1 MHDNSNCLYN
11 LSILEAS
18 KLIESRDISPVE
30 LTEAFLDR
38 IRDQNSSLNAYITVT
53 QEMALRQARK
63 AEQEIQSGFY
73 KGHLHGIP
81 IALKDLFDTEGI
93 KTTSGSMLYKERIPV
108 KDSTVTARLN
118 ESGAVLLGKLA
129 MSENA
134 IAGTGIGFENPKN
147 PWDISRTAGGSSN
160 GSAVAVAAGM
170 AMGAMG
176 SCTRGSI
183 RAPASFCNVVGLKP
197 TYGRVS
203 RHGVLPLSWTLDH
216 VGPMTYRVEDA
227 AIMLDAISGY
237 DKNDRTSSQH
247 SLKRFEIPSKH
258 RLDGIKIAV
267 AKHYFFDKTRP
278 DVDPQVIKIAEE
290 ALVKLEQLGAI
301 IEEINIPA
309 LEYADAAALV
319 ILLGEGYAVHQS
331 DILTKPELYGELNL
345 LELRVGGLFSNTE
358 YISAQR
364 IRTILIQQYAEAFK
378 SYDFFASPT
387 FAMVAPSN
395 LVPTASAISQMPSFT
410 GPYNLTGL
418 PAISVPAGFTD
429 EGLPVGLQLAANAF
443 KEHDLLQLA
452 YIYERETCFYKSR
465 PTL

>member
-1 MHDNSNCLYN
+1 MHDNSNFLYH
-11 LSILEAS
+11 LSIAKAS

-30 LTEAFLDR
+30 LTKAFLDR
-38 IRDQNSSLNAYITVT
+38 IRDQNQVLHAYITVT
-53 QEMALRQARK
+53 EELALRQARK
-63 AEQEIQSGFY
+63 AEKEIQLGGY

-81 IALKDLFDTEGI
+81 IALKDLFDTAGI
-93 KTTSGSMLYKERIPV
+93 KTTSGSMLYKDRIPSE
-108 KDSTVTARLN
+108 DSTVTARLHQ
-118 ESGAVLLGKLA
+118 SGAVLLGKLA

-134 IAGTGIGFENPKN
+134 IAGTGIGFEDPKN
-147 PWDISRTAGGSSN
+147 PWDLSRGAGGSSN

-216 VGPMTYRVEDA
+216 VGPMTYGVEDA
-227 AIMLDAISGY
+227 AIMLDVISGK
-237 DKNDRTSSQH
+237 DKNDLTSAKDT
-247 SLKRFEIPSKH
+247 LKKFEKPSKN

-267 AKHYFFDKTRP
+267 AKHYFFDATRP
-278 DVDPQVIKIAEE
+278 SVDQQVVNIAEE

-319 ILLGEGYAVHQS
+319 ILLGEGYAVHQNN
-331 DILTKPELYGELNL
+331 ILTTPELYGELNL
-345 LELRVGGLFSNTE
+345 VELRVGGLFSNTE

-364 IRTILIQQYAEAFK
+364 ARNILIQQYAEAFK
-378 SYDFFASPT
+378 TYDFFASPT
-387 FAMVAPSN
+387 FAIVAPSN
-395 LVPTASAISQMPSFT
+395 AVPPGSAITQMPSFT

-429 EGLPVGLQLAANAF
+429 NGLPVGLQLAANAF
-443 KEHDLLQLA
+443 NEYKLLQLA
-452 YIYERETCFYKSR
+452 YIYEQATGFYQFR
-465 PTL
+465 PNL

>member
-1 MHDNSNCLYN
+1 MDDNSNFLYTR
-11 LSILEAS
+11 SIAEAS
-18 KLIESRDISPVE
+18 KLIERRDISPVE
-30 LTEAFLDR
+30 LTQAFLDR
-38 IRDQNSSLNAYITVT
+38 IRDQNCSLNAYITVT
-53 QEMALRQARK
+53 QEIAIRQARK
-63 AEQEIQSGFY
+63 AEKEIQAGFY

-93 KTTSGSMLYKERIPV
+93 KTTSGSMLFKNRISV

-118 ESGAVLLGKLA
+118 ECGAVLLGKLA

-134 IAGTGIGFENPKN
+134 IAGIGRGFKDPKN

-160 GSAVAVAAGM
+160 GSAVAVASGM

-183 RAPASFCNVVGLKP
+183 RAPASYCNVVGLKP

-237 DKNDRTSSQH
+237 DKNDPTSSKQ
-247 SLKRFEIPSKH
+247 SLKKFEIPAKR

-278 DVDPQVIKIAEE
+278 EVDPQVIKIAEE
-290 ALVKLEQLGAI
+290 ALEKLDQLGAI

-319 ILLGEGYAVHQS
+319 ILLSEGYAVHQR
-331 DILTKPELYGELNL
+331 DILTNPELYGELNL

-387 FAMVAPSN
+387 FATVAPTN
-395 LVPTASAISQMPSFT
+395 LVPTPSAITQMPSFT

-443 KEHDLLQLA
+443 KEHELLQLA
-452 YIYERETCFYKSR
+452 YIYERETCFYKTR
-465 PTL
+465 PNL

>member
-1 MHDNSNCLYN
+1 MYDNSNFLCN

-18 KLIESRDISPVE
+18 KLIETRDISPVE
-30 LTEAFLDR
+30 LTEAFLNR
-38 IRDQNSSLNAYITVT
+38 IRDLNPYLKAYITVT
-53 QEMALRQARK
+53 EETALSQARK
-63 AEQEIQSGFY
+63 AEQEIQSGGY

-93 KTTSGSMLYKERIPV
+93 KTTSGSMLYKDRIPT
-108 KDSTVTARLN
+108 KNSTVAERLN
-118 ESGAVLLGKLA
+118 RSGAILLGKLA

-134 IAGTGIGFENPKN
+134 IAGTGIGFEEPKN

-160 GSAVAVAAGM
+160 GSAVAVASGM
-170 AMGAMG
+170 AIGAMG

-237 DKNDRTSSQH
+237 DNNDLTSAKD
-247 SLKRFEIPSKH
+247 SLKKFEIPAKNN
-258 RLDGIKIAV
+258 LDGIKIAV
-267 AKHYFFDKTRP
+267 AKHYFFDATRSE
-278 DVDPQVIKIAEE
+278 VDPQVIKIAEE
-290 ALVKLEQLGAI
+290 ALVKLEHLGAI
-301 IEEINIPA
+301 IEEVNIPA

-319 ILLGEGYAVHQS
+319 ILLGEGYAVHQRK
-331 DILTKPELYGELNL
+331 ILSTPELYGELNL
-345 LELRVGGLFSNTE
+345 VELRVGGLFSNTE

-364 IRTILIQQYAEAFK
+364 VRNILIQQYSEAFK
-378 SYDFFASPT
+378 SYHFFASPT
-387 FAMVAPSN
+387 FAVVAPTNS
-395 LVPTASAISQMPSFT
+395 VPTPSAITEMPSFT

-418 PAISVPAGFTD
+418 PAISVPAGFTA

-465 PTL
+465 PNL